1 MLFNHIFTLHK
12 LNRWLINLENLIMA
26 KLIIGKIIMFKPTTT
41 KVIMEKLMIIKL
53 IMAKPTKNKNNHD

>member
-1 MLFNHIFTLHK
+1 
-12 LNRWLINLENLIMA
+12 MA